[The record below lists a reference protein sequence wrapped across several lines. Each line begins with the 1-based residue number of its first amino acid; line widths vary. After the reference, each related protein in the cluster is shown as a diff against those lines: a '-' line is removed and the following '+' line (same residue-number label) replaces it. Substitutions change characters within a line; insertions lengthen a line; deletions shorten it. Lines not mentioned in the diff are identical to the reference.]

1 MKRGAERYAVQ
12 ILVRS
17 SMKSKLPPN
26 RRLYR
31 VQSLDRALDIMNCFD
46 FQNRAFTLAAIAQR
60 TGLNKTT
67 VLRLASNLINRGY
80 LKYEP
85 ESGSYSLGMKLFE
98 LGSIVF
104 SSFSLRKASSKHMTE
119 LQQKTSATVLLGTLI
134 DDQLVY
140 VDKREGEGVI
150 RIASEIGWRRPPHH
164 GMLGMVLMAWL
175 PPDRRHELLNK
186 YPLLPVTPRTITDIQ
201 SFQSRLSKIARDGY
215 VAERGEA
222 VEGIVGV
229 AAPIR
234 DYSRNVIAAI
244 GLAIL
249 EAQHD
254 EISVARTV
262 EAVRSAAM
270 NISAELGYRET
281 SEY

>member
-1 MKRGAERYAVQ
+1 MT
-12 ILVRS
+12 
-17 SMKSKLPPN
+17 SKLSPI
-26 RRLYR
+26 RKLYR

-46 FQNRAFTLAAIAQR
+46 FQNRAFSLAAIAKR

-67 VLRLASNLINRGY
+67 VLRLASNLVNRGY
-80 LKYEP
+80 LKFEP
-85 ESGSYSLGMKLFE
+85 DSGSYTLGMKLFE

-119 LQQKTSATVLLGTLI
+119 LQEKTSATVLLGTLI

-140 VDKREGEGVI
+140 VDKREGEGMV
-150 RIASEIGWRRPPHH
+150 RIASEIGWRRSPHY

-175 PPDRRHELLNK
+175 PQNRRDELLNK
-186 YPLLPVTPRTITDIQ
+186 YPLVPVTSRTITDLQ
-201 SFQSRLSKIARDGY
+201 TFQSRLAKIARDGY

-222 VEGIVGV
+222 VEGIIGV
-229 AAPIR
+229 AAAIR
-234 DYSRNVIAAI
+234 DYSRDVIAAI
-244 GLAIL
+244 GVASL

-262 EAVRSAAM
+262 QAVRSAAE
-270 NISAELGYRET
+270 NISADLGYGQ
-281 SEY
+281 SAKN

>member
-1 MKRGAERYAVQ
+1 MKHTALSATHLYRG
-12 ILVRS
+12 S

-26 RRLYR
+26 RKLYR
-31 VQSLDRALDIMNCFD
+31 VQSLDRALDIMDCFD
-46 FQNRAFTLAAIAQR
+46 FQNREFSLAAIAQR

-67 VLRLASNLINRGY
+67 ALRLASNLVNRGY
-80 LKYEP
+80 LSFVP
-85 ESGSYSLGMKLFE
+85 ESRTYCLGMKLFE

-104 SSFSLRKASSKHMTE
+104 SSFSLRKAASSHMTE
-119 LQQKTSATVLLGTLI
+119 LQQRTSATVLLGTLM

-140 VDKREGEGVI
+140 LDKREAEGIV
-150 RIASEIGWRRPPHH
+150 RIASDIGWRRAPHH
-164 GMLGMVLMAWL
+164 GMLGMVIMAWL
-175 PPDRRHELLNK
+175 PENYRDELLNK
-186 YPLLPVTPRTITDIQ
+186 YPLVPVTSRTITDLQ
-201 SFQSRLSKIARDGY
+201 AFQSRLSKIARDGY

-222 VEGIVGV
+222 VEGIIGV

-244 GLAIL
+244 GVAIM

-262 EAVRSAAM
+262 EAVRSAAA
-270 NISAELGYRET
+270 NISAELGYREA
-281 SEY
+281 YQG

>member
-1 MKRGAERYAVQ
+1 
-12 ILVRS
+12 
-17 SMKSKLPPN
+17 MKSKLPPN
-26 RRLYR
+26 RKLYR
-31 VQSLDRALDIMNCFD
+31 VQSLDRALNLMDCFD
-46 FQNRAFTLAAIAQR
+46 FQNRELSLAAIARR

-67 VLRLASNLINRGY
+67 VLRLASNLVNRGY
-80 LKYEP
+80 LKFDL
-85 ESGSYSLGMKLFE
+85 ESGFYSLGMKLFE

-104 SSFSLRKASSKHMTE
+104 SSFSLRKAASKHMTA
-119 LQQKTSATVLLGTLI
+119 LQQKTSATVLLGTFI

-140 VDKREGEGVI
+140 VDKRDGDGVI

-175 PPDRRHELLNK
+175 PPDRRHDLLNK
-186 YPLLPVTPRTITDIQ
+186 FPLLPVTSRTITDLQ
-201 SFQSRLSKIARDGY
+201 VYQSRLSKIARDGY

-222 VEGIVGV
+222 VEGVIGV

-262 EAVRSAAM
+262 EAVRAAAKS
-270 NISAELGYRET
+270 ISAELGYGEAA
-281 SEY
+281 SEH

>member
-1 MKRGAERYAVQ
+1 
-12 ILVRS
+12 
-17 SMKSKLPPN
+17 MKSKSPPN
-26 RRLYR
+26 RKLYR
-31 VQSLDRALDIMNCFD
+31 VQSVDRALDIMGCFD
-46 FQNRAFTLAAIAQR
+46 FQNRQFSLADIAR
-60 TGLNKTT
+60 HTALNKTT
-67 VLRLASNLINRGY
+67 ALRLASNLVNRGY
-80 LKYEP
+80 LKFDP

-104 SSFSLRKASSKHMTE
+104 SSFSLRKAAFKHMAE
-119 LQQKTSATVLLGTLI
+119 LQQRTSATVLLGTLI

-150 RIASEIGWRRPPHH
+150 RIASEIGWRRSPHH

-175 PPDRRHELLNK
+175 PADRRQDLLK
-186 YPLLPVTPRTITDIQ
+186 KFPLLPVTSRTITDLQ
-201 SFQSRLSKIARDGY
+201 VYHSRLSKIARDGY

-222 VEGIVGV
+222 VEGVIGV

-262 EAVRSAAM
+262 EAVRSAAR
-270 NISAELGYRET
+270 NISAELGYGEA
-281 SEY
+281 SED